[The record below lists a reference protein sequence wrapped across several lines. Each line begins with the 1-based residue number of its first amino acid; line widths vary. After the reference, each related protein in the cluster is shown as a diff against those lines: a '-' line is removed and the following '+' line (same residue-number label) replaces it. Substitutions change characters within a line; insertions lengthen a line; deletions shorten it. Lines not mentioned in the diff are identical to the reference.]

1 MTAQSVLSSF
11 VFWSAW
17 IIIPLIVEI
26 IPSFVSIFV
35 LARRRIRDRKAAP
48 DPSLWPEVS
57 VIVPVYNSARTLE
70 ACLASIDGGT
80 YPTEQL
86 RVFLVDNGSSDDS
99 FDVFARCQNS
109 LPYLRMQWLRAD
121 QGKSKALNMALYNT
135 EAKYIVNI
143 DSDGTLDPK
152 ALTNLVR
159 KFENHPK
166 VNCMT
171 GAVLTDPAQIEET
184 PTHGLHLLRRIE
196 FVEYAQAFLAGRSY
210 SSEINAIYTLSGAF
224 SAFRK
229 SAILKSRMYTT
240 DTVSEDTDLTFQMRY
255 IQHERVAMCDDAI
268 FLVSSISGMNE
279 LYTQRQRWQRGTL
292 EVARLFPQSKLRL
305 RRAFSDINVYT
316 LVFDHTFAFPRLIW
330 YVALLFLM
338 AMNVSVRVILF
349 SVLLIFALYV
359 IESYLY
365 FACALALL
373 RMDPPLRRYYLR
385 QWWVVALLPPYN
397 TLVFFFRVAG
407 IINSVDTSAA
417 WHTRNLSEE
426 WADFRRALRETLDSA
441 KDAYW
446 RAFGV
451 FNDSAADTQA
461 TQPKGDES

>member
-1 MTAQSVLSSF
+1 MTPQSVLNSF

-26 IPSFVSIFV
+26 IPSFASVIV
-35 LARRRIRDRKAAP
+35 LARRRFRDRKAPP
-48 DPSLWPEVS
+48 DPSFWPEVS
-57 VIVPVYNSARTLE
+57 LIVPVYNSGRTLE
-70 ACLASIDGGT
+70 ACLASIDGST

-86 RVFLVDNGSSDDS
+86 RVFLVDNGSTDNS
-99 FDVFARCQNS
+99 FEVFGRCQGKFPS
-109 LPYLRMQWLRAD
+109 LRMQWLSAD
-121 QGKSKALNMALYNT
+121 QGKSKALNMALYNA
-135 EAKYIVNI
+135 EGKYIVNI
-143 DSDGTLDPK
+143 DSDGVLDPR

-159 KFENHPK
+159 KFENHPETD
-166 VNCMT
+166 CMT
-171 GAVLTDPAQIEET
+171 GAVLTRPSEIEET
-184 PTHGLHLLRRIE
+184 PTRGLHLLRKLE

-210 SSEINAIYTLSGAF
+210 SSELNAIYTLSGAF

-268 FLVSSISGMNE
+268 FFVSPISGMNE

-292 EVARLFPQSKLRL
+292 EVARLFPQSALKL
-305 RRAFSDINVYT
+305 RRAFSDVNVYT

-338 AMNVSVRVILF
+338 AMNVSAQIILF
-349 SVLLIFALYV
+349 SVLMIFALYV
-359 IESYLY
+359 VESYLY
-365 FACALALL
+365 FICVLVLL

-385 QWWVVALLPPYN
+385 QWWVVALLPFYN

-407 IINSVDTSAA
+407 IINSVNTSAA

-426 WADFRRALRETLDSA
+426 WGAFRRALKATLDSG
-441 KDAYW
+441 KSAYR
-446 RAFGV
+446 RAFGF
-451 FNDSAADTQA
+451 FNTSAQTAQA
-461 TQPKGDES
+461 KGDES